1 MALILGKQI
10 TTTVHQNVSGTSD
23 SIGGSFAGGTNLTF
37 SWN

>member
-10 TTTVHQNVSGTSD
+10 TTTVHHYVVNPTD
-23 SIGGSFAGGTNLTF
+23 GSFAGGTNLTF